1 MAASEGTVVRAER
14 TAERLADSRLAAPA
28 VFAAALAVYGLVSL
42 GLPLQAGR
50 DLARYLLDYAQ
61 LFDTDVVFPNAL
73 LARTPGTP
81 LVTGVLLEA
90 GPVVAETGGA
100 LLYALSLVAW
110 FSIARRF
117 GALTALAT
125 AAALLLY
132 PGYVLLFH
140 QLASDA
146 LFAAA
151 FALVALLLVR
161 ATELPT
167 AARAGVLGLGV
178 AAAV

>member
-14 TAERLADSRLAAPA
+14 TAGRLADSRLAAPA
-28 VFAAALAVYGLVSL
+28 VFAAALGVYGLVSL

-61 LFDTDVVFPNAL
+61 LFDAHVVFPNAL

-90 GPVVAETGGA
+90 GPVAAETGAA

-110 FSIARRF
+110 FCIARRF

-125 AAALLLY
+125 AAAM
-132 PGYVLLFH
+132 PRPSTPARAAVGSSVARTSSNATSANAAAKSAS
-140 QLASDA
+140 LAS
-146 LFAAA
+146 
-151 FALVALLLVR
+151 
-161 ATELPT
+161 
-167 AARAGVLGLGV
+167 
-178 AAAV
+178 